1 MWRGIIIFN
10 SLNNLDQTHGTM
22 AVAVCLLSQL
32 PVPVGYSLHAQK
44 AI

>member
-22 AVAVCLLSQL
+22 AVAVCLESITCACGL
-32 PVPVGYSLHAQK
+32 
-44 AI
+44 